1 MLDSTCEIK
10 LLVSIRFVN
19 LPEAS
24 SRNGLFAVLGRQ
36 PIVHRLVAL
45 SGAYKLA
52 NLVLGKFPV
61 TKTLGKSSIKV
72 RIDTVAG
79 FALAEEML
87 GQSGYLA
94 ALEGFPVTTFVDLG
108 CNVGWFPCL
117 ISAIQGD
124 RSILG
129 LMVDGDPKMV
139 ESSRWHLEKNS
150 LTNCEVLHGAAGC
163 ADGISEIT
171 FHINPSNTQS
181 ALKAFGAEHP
191 FPVKGKVL
199 EVTVPCIRVASEWRK
214 RHGDR
219 FIDCLKVDIE
229 GAELDFLR
237 AEMEFIAKQVRRIL
251 CEWHEWHVT
260 LDEITRHLET
270 NGFHLHSILE
280 QDEKGGVVVF
290 DNKQMLSSG

>member
-1 MLDSTCEIK
+1 MGIQSPKPTTRD
-10 LLVSIRFVN
+10 
-19 LPEAS
+19 
-24 SRNGLFAVLGRQ
+24 GLFAVLGRQ
-36 PIVHRLVAL
+36 PFVHRLVAM

-52 NLVLGKFPV
+52 NFVLGKFPV
-61 TKTLGKSSIKV
+61 IKTLGKSGIKV

-94 ALEGFPVTTFVDLG
+94 ALKGFPVTTFVDLG

-124 RSILG
+124 HSILG

-163 ADGISEIT
+163 AEGVSEIT

-191 FPVKGKVL
+191 FPVKGKVR
-199 EVTVPCIRVASEWRK
+199 EVTVPCISVASEWRK

-219 FIDCLKVDIE
+219 PIDCLKVDIE

-237 AEMEFIAKQVRRIL
+237 TEIEFIVNQVCRIV
-251 CEWHEWHVT
+251 CEWHEWHVP

-270 NGFHLHSILE
+270 NGFHLHSIVE

-290 DNKQMLSSG
+290 DNNKRMLASG